1 MSCSSKRNIE
11 VGSCIS
17 TLVSRTNRR
26 RMARPAPAVPVTEA
40 PGASGGCCS
49 ERLRRF
55 KYFLHVSVYLH
66 LAPFAPQYTRRVD
79 EERAALDSHVLA
91 PVHGLFLDHIKQ
103 PADLLVG
110 IGQQRI
116 GQL

>member
-26 RMARPAPAVPVTEA
+26 RMTRSALAAPVTVV
-40 PGASGGCCS
+40 PGATGGCCS

-55 KYFLHVSVYLH
+55 KYFLHVSVYLY
-66 LAPFAPQYTRRVD
+66 LAPFTPQDTRRID
-79 EERAALDSHVLA
+79 QEGAAFDSHVLA
-91 PVHGLFLDHIKQ
+91 PVQGLLLDHIKQ
-103 PADLLVG
+103 PAHLL
-110 IGQQRI
+110 IGV
-116 GQL
+116 